1 MQAAAAAAANR
12 SGWADWQL
20 EKAARTGNPD
30 RTGNLQW
37 ACSLDER
44 CRDRAGRHANV
55 GRRMPPAEDRKILR
69 VRARI
74 RNRAIGER
82 DAKER
87 KKEGIGSRE
96 IVNGIRRFSLS
107 LFFLSA
113 SRDKSASEFRER
125 ERVESVFIC

>member
-1 MQAAAAAAANR
+1 MQAAAAAAAAAAANR

-37 ACSLDER
+37 ACSLNER

-55 GRRMPPAEDRKILR
+55 GRRTPPAEDRKILR

-87 KKEGIGSRE
+87 KKEGIGSLE
-96 IVNGIRRFSLS
+96 KSLMGFGVS
-107 LFFLSA
+107 LFPSSFSQPRAISRRASSA
-113 SRDKSASEFRER
+113 SASA
-125 ERVESVFIC
+125 